1 MQYVTVGR
9 FFIPQ
14 RKSTLLPQ
22 ELRKQKAFRK
32 PEVQRQDPITEMPTG
47 TIEFKCIRINLKR
60 ISTFE
65 PDESQIDSLIEF
77 DLKVG
82 DERFGDLRA
91 EVRQLNGTDFQ
102 SQPLEVG
109 NVIGY
114 DGAWNYEEFREFCG
128 RYYRDVIG
136 SSGLGRTINRGERN
150 LIERV
155 AIRLYRRE
163 EINLPSSAGKMMH
176 AKS

>member
-1 MQYVTVGR
+1 
-9 FFIPQ
+9 
-14 RKSTLLPQ
+14 
-22 ELRKQKAFRK
+22 
-32 PEVQRQDPITEMPTG
+32 MPTG
-47 TIEFKCIRINLKR
+47 TIEFKCIRINVKR

-77 DLKVG
+77 DLKIG
-82 DERFGDLRA
+82 DERLSDLSA

-102 SQPLEVG
+102 RQPLKVG

-114 DGAWNYEEFREFCG
+114 DGPWNDGQFREFCE

-136 SSGLGRTINRGERN
+136 PSGIGSTIHRGERN
-150 LIERV
+150 LIERI

-163 EINLPSSAGKMMH
+163 EINLPTSDEQMMH
-176 AKS
+176 TKAGHAGQDQGPLA